1 VMDNKTK
8 YYKDMEAR
16 YRKRA
21 DDEPMKREQYL
32 ADADAWRLLAD
43 TRRYVAAKQIEMRD
57 ALASFEKSKND
68 SGLG

>member
-1 VMDNKTK
+1 MPCKSEMRALTHQRVL
-8 YYKDMEAR
+8 R
-16 YRKRA
+16 YI
-21 DDEPMKREQYL
+21 

-43 TRRYVAAKQIEMRD
+43 TRSYVAAKQIEMRD